1 MQNKTMNGIFQN
13 CLKLFVRKTLSV
25 TNRYVVHL
33 QKIHEH
39 LLWSALCSW
48 PAFGAFTLRGK
59 DTYPYILLV
68 LVLMENR
75 FDGTKIEKKL
85 VKN

>member
-33 QKIHEH
+33 QKIHKH
-39 LLWSALCSW
+39 LLRLALGFVFMAHPST
-48 PAFGAFTLRGK
+48 FVRV
-59 DTYPYILLV
+59 Y
-68 LVLMENR
+68 EQ
-75 FDGTKIEKKL
+75 KIQTQ
-85 VKN
+85 